1 LTRIIKLEMKGF
13 KSFAKQTELLFGEHF
28 NVVLGP
34 NGSGKSNIID
44 ALCFVLGKSSAKG
57 LRAEKSANLIYNGGK
72 SKKGASEGEV
82 SIYFDNSKRTFPVDD
97 AEIKLTRV
105 VKANGQSQY
114 IINKTKVTR
123 AEVIDFLHH
132 ARINPDGYNII
143 LQGDI
148 IHFVE
153 MSGES
158 RRKVIEEIA
167 DISIYEEKKTQA
179 LSELDKV
186 EGSFKEAEI
195 ILKERKNYLSDLSK
209 EKEQAIK
216 FESLEKTIKT
226 GKATLVHRLIG
237 EKTTQ
242 ISAIQEKNKTHVEK
256 RNALQAEIDE
266 LKKNVVTYK
275 EEVKQI
281 NDDIEKR
288 GDAEQV
294 AMHKEIESI
303 RITIGTDKNRI
314 SAVKDELTKLSDRKA
329 QLAQTLAELNEKARF
344 MKSEESEKQKQLSFN
359 QKQKSELEQKISEFK
374 KKHNLEGASDVEA
387 QIDELDK
394 KIEVG
399 QRHIDELRVQQQ
411 DLLRAKDRLEI
422 QISTSDDKIQKMLS
436 VSKEHKKE
444 VESLQRKRDEF
455 KKVTGELSGI
465 LTRDSALASE
475 LGNARGRM
483 HTIQE
488 ELAKVAARKA
498 SVQETLGGSAVSAIL
513 DNKKRL
519 GIVHGTV
526 SSLGSVQPTYSKALE
541 VAAGARLKAVVVED
555 DATGQACI
563 DFLKKNKLG
572 VVTFL
577 PLNKIKGQATESSA
591 KDLIKKEGVY
601 GFAIDLIKFDPKYRA
616 IFEHVFGSTLV
627 VEDIATARKI
637 GIGAAKMVTLDG
649 DVTEKSGAMQGGFRQ
664 SAGMGGFSV
673 AKLDDDEKKL
683 EEDLADMQALVSRL
697 ERDKEQSEKVIYQL
711 RDFKANLEGDIIK
724 LQKGLHVDDADLE
737 ISQKLKG
744 DFQKELEET
753 DAKFTQIQMT
763 ISTDMRALATLK
775 IEKQKLR
782 DKIND
787 LRNPTK
793 LAELNTFEDQL
804 TKAKESIIRLE
815 TELKHISE
823 QIKNALGMEDE
834 NIRRVMKSQEKEES
848 DFKTQIADVT
858 GKIKLNE
865 ERLKSLEAQEKEFY
879 EKFKKFFERRKVLTE
894 QIEKAE
900 SKTITKEDEIRDYER
915 RLSVVSVDIA
925 KLQAEIN
932 VLKDEVKEYEGVEI
946 LSDSAEHTTEKIKRD
961 IYSAEQ
967 KLKDIGPVNMKAV
980 AMYDKVQ
987 SEYDKLIEKR
997 EVLTQEKENVLV
1009 MINQIETRKKDLFI
1023 KVFDRLNAN
1032 FKRIFSSLSEK
1043 GEAYLELENP
1053 DAPFEAGVNV
1063 KVRLSGKKFMDIR
1076 SLSGGEKTMTAL
1088 AIIFAIQENDPASFY
1103 IMDEVDAA
1111 LDKRN
1116 AEKLA
1121 ELVNQYC
1128 DRAQYIV
1135 ISHNDGVIGAANT
1148 LYGVSMDQQTGIS
1161 KVVSLKL

>member
-82 SIYFDNSKRTFPVDD
+82 SIYFDNSKRTFPLDD
-97 AEIKLTRV
+97 QEVKLTRI
-105 VKANGQSQY
+105 VKASGQSQY
-114 IINKTKVTR
+114 IINKQKVTR

-167 DISIYEEKKTQA
+167 DISIYEEKKGQA
-179 LSELDKV
+179 FSELQKV
-186 EGSFKEAEI
+186 EDSFKEAEI

-209 EKEQAIK
+209 EKEQAVK
-216 FESLEKTIKT
+216 FESYEKTVKS
-226 GKATLVHRLIG
+226 GKATLVTRLITD
-237 EKTTQ
+237 KSAQ
-242 ISAIQEKNKTHVEK
+242 IVTIQEKNKAHVEK
-256 RNALQAEIDE
+256 RDKLQIEINE
-266 LKKNVVTYK
+266 LKQIVVVAK
-275 EEVKQI
+275 DEVREI
-281 NDDIEKR
+281 NAEIEKR

-303 RITIGTDKNRI
+303 RVTIGTDKNRVDAI
-314 SAVKDELTKLSDRKA
+314 KDEMQKLGERKS
-329 QLAQTLAELNEKARF
+329 QLANTLKELNDKAKFLR
-344 MKSEESEKQKQLSFN
+344 SEESEKQKQLSFN
-359 QKQKSELEQKISEFK
+359 QKQKQELEHKISEFK

-387 QIDELDK
+387 EIEELDK

-399 QRHIDELRVQQQ
+399 QKNIDELRVQQQ

-422 QISTSDDKIQKMLS
+422 QINTSEEKIEKMLS

-444 VESLQRKRDEF
+444 VDQLKHKKEEF
-455 KKVTGELSGI
+455 KKVTVELSQI

-483 HTIQE
+483 HHTQE
-488 ELAKVAARKA
+488 ELAKVSARKA
-498 SVQETLGGSAVSAIL
+498 SIQETLGGSAVSAIIE
-513 DNKKRL
+513 NKKRL
-519 GIVHGTV
+519 GGIHGTV
-526 SSLGSVQPTYSKALE
+526 SSLGSVQPTYAKALE
-541 VAAGARLKAVVVED
+541 VAAAARLKAIVVED
-555 DATGQACI
+555 DSAGQACI

-572 VVTFL
+572 VATFL
-577 PLNKIKGQATESSA
+577 PMNKIRGQALEQSA
-591 KDLIKKEGVY
+591 KELIKKPGVY
-601 GFAIDLIKFDPKYRA
+601 GFAIDLIKFDSKYRA
-616 IFEHVFGSTLV
+616 IFEHVFGSTVV

-637 GIGAAKMVTLDG
+637 GIGSAKMVTLDG
-649 DVTEKSGAMQGGFRQ
+649 DIAERSGAMQGGFRK
-664 SAGMGGFSV
+664 ANTLGGFSQSQV
-673 AKLDDDEKKL
+673 DDEEQKL
-683 EEDLADMQALVSRL
+683 ETEFSDLTSLVSRL
-697 ERDKEQSEKVIYQL
+697 EKDKAASEQQISQL
-711 RDFKANLEGDIIK
+711 REFKANLEGDIIK
-724 LQKGLHVDDADLE
+724 LQKGLHVDDSDLDM
-737 ISQKLKG
+737 SQKLRK
-744 DFQKELEET
+744 DFEVELVATESKFRDIQQK
-753 DAKFTQIQMT
+753 
-763 ISTDMRALATLK
+763 ISTDMRELANLK
-775 IEKQKLR
+775 IAKQKLR

-793 LAELNTFEDQL
+793 LAELNTFDDQL
-804 TKAKESIIRLE
+804 SKAKEAIIRLE

-823 QIKNALGMEDE
+823 QVKNLLGPEEE
-834 NIRRVMKSQEKEES
+834 NIRRVMKAQEKEES
-848 DFKTQIADVT
+848 DFKNQISELL
-858 GKIKLNE
+858 GKTKLNE
-865 ERLKSLEAQEKEFY
+865 ERLKSLEVAEKEFY
-879 EKFKKFFERRKVLTE
+879 DKFKKFFEKRKELTE
-894 QIEKAE
+894 KIEKAE
-900 SKTITKEDEIRDYER
+900 SKTIAKEDEIRDFER

-932 VLKDEVKEYEGVEI
+932 VLKDEVKDYEGVE
-946 LSDSAEHTTEKIKRD
+946 LLPDSEEYSTEKIKRD

-987 SEYDKLIEKR
+987 FEYDKLIEKR

-1023 KVFDRLNAN
+1023 KVYDRLNAN

-1088 AIIFAIQENDPASFY
+1088 AMIFAIQENDPASFY

-1148 LYGVSMDQQTGIS
+1148 LYGISMDQQTGIS